1 MKKPI
6 AQCIEMINDLRGN
19 MDRSIDL
26 QIGIKPF
33 IDRDNEMDVQT
44 KILIYSDDPL
54 SIIRQAGSAQVNKQ
68 ANIWIRPDPTKS
80 HPWLVLDD
88 LPISIA
94 FQISAK
100 YASLIIETS
109 PGNCQMRIL
118 SSRNLDI
125 QERGQ
130 IQSTIVVALGGNAD
144 DKSTAGD
151 KWGRLAGFTNRKP
164 DPRKYKTWTNLISN
178 TVSSSEKI
186 DSSHVLENGFHLD
199 WFAVSRPRG
208 GVGLHV
214 SHITSR
220 AGTGGAEAPACINRA
235 GHAELSSGDGEF
247 RREFAFC
254 CHAMRRGEP
263 EDKIITSVAERAYSR
278 GKRKTEAQA
287 IQYARRT
294 LEAAKRRLVY
304 VHQ

>member
-1 MKKPI
+1 M
-6 AQCIEMINDLRGN
+6 ERSVDLE
-19 MDRSIDL
+19 
-26 QIGIKPF
+26 IGIKPF

-44 KILIYSDDPL
+44 KILTYSDDPL

-68 ANIWIRPDPTKS
+68 ANIWIRPDPTKY
-80 HPWLVLDD
+80 HPWLLLDD
-88 LPISIA
+88 LPISLA
-94 FQISAK
+94 FEISSK

-118 SSRNLDI
+118 SNRNLNI
-125 QERGQ
+125 QERWQ
-130 IQSTIVVALGGNAD
+130 IQSIIVVALGGNAD

-164 DPRKYKTWTNLISN
+164 DLRKYKTWTNLISN
-178 TVSSSEKI
+178 TVSSEKQKL

-199 WFAVSRPRG
+199 GLDGFAVSRPQG
-208 GVGLHV
+208 GVGLHSSA

-220 AGTGGAEAPACINRA
+220 AGTGGAEAPARINRD
-235 GHAELSSGDGEF
+235 GHAEFQSGDGEF